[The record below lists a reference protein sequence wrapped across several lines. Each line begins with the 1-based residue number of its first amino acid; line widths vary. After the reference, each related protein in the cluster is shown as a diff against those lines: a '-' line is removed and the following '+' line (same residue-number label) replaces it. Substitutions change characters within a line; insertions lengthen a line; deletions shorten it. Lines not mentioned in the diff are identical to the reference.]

1 MILYHTQSI
10 SAREKER
17 DQLGQSWSQET
28 SRRSNKGTV
37 SMDKII
43 IPCFR
48 RFGKKK
54 KNPLPR
60 QRVFLII
67 NGLPVN
73 INDPVKYIMT
83 TV

>member
-1 MILYHTQSI
+1 
-10 SAREKER
+10 
-17 DQLGQSWSQET
+17 
-28 SRRSNKGTV
+28 
-37 SMDKII
+37 MDTII
-43 IPCFR
+43 IPDSR
-48 RFGKKK
+48 QFGKKK

-73 INDPVKYIMT
+73 INDQVKYIMT

>member
-1 MILYHTQSI
+1 
-10 SAREKER
+10 
-17 DQLGQSWSQET
+17 
-28 SRRSNKGTV
+28 
-37 SMDKII
+37 MDKII